1 VGKIL
6 RCEPVAKSEKLLK
19 LQVEIGTE
27 ERQII
32 AGIAR
37 HYRPEDLVGRLVV
50 VVANLRPATIMKEES
65 HGMVLAASAPD
76 GTLVLVSPVS
86 EIPSGATVK

>member
-1 VGKIL
+1 
-6 RCEPVAKSEKLLK
+6 
-19 LQVEIGTE
+19 
-27 ERQII
+27 
-32 AGIAR
+32 
-37 HYRPEDLVGRLVV
+37 
-50 VVANLRPATIMKEES
+50 MKEES